1 MKQGKPVITVAIAA
15 IAVAL
20 VIYFG
25 FYVAKVFSEPYTTAL
40 AYTYTSNDSA
50 EAVGILVRQE
60 TVLPAQ
66 TGIVDVTRS
75 EGEKVGV
82 GQSVAQVYRD
92 SQAQTNQADLEAL
105 ADQIQ
110 LLEYSSD
117 GGGVDSAAKLDENIL
132 QAVTALHA
140 ASGVGDYNQLEDQA
154 RTLKSTVLKR
164 GYVYGNGL
172 GAEELS
178 QKLNDLKSQYAA
190 LKQQTSSSTSS
201 VRAPQSG
208 VFSTLVDGYE
218 TAVTPQTVF
227 QLTPSSLSALLAGQ
241 GKEAGGGMGKLITST
256 RWYFAAALPVSVA
269 ERLKEGSTATLRF
282 SGDFDQ
288 DIDMRVDQVG
298 QAEGDKSVAVFS
310 TDRYL
315 SQTTLL
321 RQQTAELIFNSWSGL
336 RIPKQALRMEKS
348 TYTDKETGQEVQNNR
363 LGVYALLG
371 GRAEFKTV
379 EVVTEGDDYYVVRS
393 TTDESDALRAGDEVI
408 VRATELYNGQLLEY

>member
-1 MKQGKPVITVAIAA
+1 MKQGKPVITVAMAV

-92 SQAQTNQADLEAL
+92 SQAQNNQADLEAL

-298 QAEGDKSVAVFS
+298 QAEGDKSVVVFS

-348 TYTDKETGQEVQNNR
+348 TYTDKETGQEVRNNR

-408 VRATELYNGQLLEY
+408 VRATELYDGQLLEY

>member
-92 SQAQTNQADLEAL
+92 SQAQNNQADLEAL

-218 TAVTPQTVF
+218 TAVTPQTVL

-288 DIDMRVDQVG
+288 DIDMRVDQIG
-298 QAEGDKSVAVFS
+298 QAEGDKSVVVFS

-408 VRATELYNGQLLEY
+408 VRATELYDGQLLEY

>member
-92 SQAQTNQADLEAL
+92 SQAQNNQADLEAL

-140 ASGVGDYNQLEDQA
+140 ATGVGDYNQLEDQA

-190 LKQQTSSSTSS
+190 LKQQTSSSTSTI
-201 VRAPQSG
+201 RAPQSG

-288 DIDMRVDQVG
+288 DIDMRVDQVSE
-298 QAEGDKSVAVFS
+298 AEGDKSVVVFS
-310 TDRYL
+310 TDRFL

>member
-1 MKQGKPVITVAIAA
+1 MKQGKPVITVAIAV

-298 QAEGDKSVAVFS
+298 QAEGDKSVVVFS

-408 VRATELYNGQLLEY
+408 VRATELYDGQLLEY

>member
-92 SQAQTNQADLEAL
+92 SQAQNNQADLEAL

-288 DIDMRVDQVG
+288 DIDMRVDQVSE
-298 QAEGDKSVAVFS
+298 AEGDKSVVVFS

-408 VRATELYNGQLLEY
+408 VRATELYDGQLLEY

>member
-1 MKQGKPVITVAIAA
+1 MKQGKSVITFAMAA

-92 SQAQTNQADLEAL
+92 SQAQNNQADLEAL

-172 GAEELS
+172 GSEELT

-241 GKEAGGGMGKLITST
+241 GKESGGGMGKLITST

-288 DIDMRVDQVG
+288 DIDMRVDQIG
-298 QAEGDKSVAVFS
+298 EAEGDKSVVVFS

-408 VRATELYNGQLLEY
+408 VRATELYDGQLLEY

>member
-1 MKQGKPVITVAIAA
+1 MKQGKSVITFAMAA

-117 GGGVDSAAKLDENIL
+117 GGSVDSAAKLDENIL

-140 ASGVGDYNQLEDQA
+140 ASGVGDYNQLEDQV

-172 GAEELS
+172 GSEELT

-241 GKEAGGGMGKLITST
+241 GKESGGGVGKLITAT
-256 RWYFAAALPVSVA
+256 RWYFASALPVSVV
-269 ERLKEGSTATLRF
+269 ERLKQGGTATLRF
-282 SGDFDQ
+282 TGDFDQ
-288 DIDMRVDQVG
+288 DIDMRVDQIG
-298 QAEGDKSVAVFS
+298 EAEGDKSVVVFS

-408 VRATELYNGQLLEY
+408 VRATELYDGQLLEY

>member
-1 MKQGKPVITVAIAA
+1 MKQGKSVITFAMAA

-218 TAVTPQTVF
+218 TAVTPQTVL

-241 GKEAGGGMGKLITST
+241 GKETGGGMGKLITST

-298 QAEGDKSVAVFS
+298 QAEGDKSVVVFS

-408 VRATELYNGQLLEY
+408 VRATELYDGQLLEY

>member
-208 VFSTLVDGYE
+208 GFSTLVDGYE

-298 QAEGDKSVAVFS
+298 QAEGDKSVVVFS

-408 VRATELYNGQLLEY
+408 VRATELYDGQLLEY

>member
-92 SQAQTNQADLEAL
+92 SQAQNNQADLEAL

-241 GKEAGGGMGKLITST
+241 GKETGGGMGKLITST

-298 QAEGDKSVAVFS
+298 QAEGDKSVVVFS

>member
-92 SQAQTNQADLEAL
+92 SQAQNNQADLEAL

-218 TAVTPQTVF
+218 TAVTPQTVL

-298 QAEGDKSVAVFS
+298 QAEGDKSVVVFS

-321 RQQTAELIFNSWSGL
+321 RQQTAEIIFNSWSGL

-408 VRATELYNGQLLEY
+408 VRATELYDGQLLEY

>member
-1 MKQGKPVITVAIAA
+1 MKQGKSVITFAMAA

-25 FYVAKVFSEPYTTAL
+25 FYVAKVFSEPYTTAI

-50 EAVGILVRQE
+50 EAVGILVRKE

-140 ASGVGDYNQLEDQA
+140 ASGVGDYNQLEDQV

-172 GAEELS
+172 GSEELT

-241 GKEAGGGMGKLITST
+241 GKEAGGGVGKLITST

-288 DIDMRVDQVG
+288 DIDMRVDQIG
-298 QAEGDKSVAVFS
+298 EAEGDKSVAVFS

-408 VRATELYNGQLLEY
+408 VRATELYDGQLLEY

>member
-92 SQAQTNQADLEAL
+92 SQAQNNQADLEAL

-218 TAVTPQTVF
+218 TAVTPQTVL

-288 DIDMRVDQVG
+288 DIDMRVDQIG
-298 QAEGDKSVAVFS
+298 QAEGDKSVVVFS

>member
-1 MKQGKPVITVAIAA
+1 MKQGKPVITVAITA

-92 SQAQTNQADLEAL
+92 SQAQNNQADLEAL

-227 QLTPSSLSALLAGQ
+227 QLTPASLSALLAGQ

-298 QAEGDKSVAVFS
+298 QAEGDRSVVVFS

-408 VRATELYNGQLLEY
+408 VRATELYDGQLLEY

>member
-1 MKQGKPVITVAIAA
+1 MKQGKSVITFAMAA

-92 SQAQTNQADLEAL
+92 SQAQNNQADLEAL

-172 GAEELS
+172 GSEELT

-298 QAEGDKSVAVFS
+298 QAEGDKSVVVFS

-371 GRAEFKTV
+371 GRAEFKTI

-408 VRATELYNGQLLEY
+408 VRATELYDGQLLEY

>member
-1 MKQGKPVITVAIAA
+1 MKQGKSVITFAMAA

-140 ASGVGDYNQLEDQA
+140 ASGVGDYNQLEDQV

-172 GAEELS
+172 GSEELT

-227 QLTPSSLSALLAGQ
+227 QLTPSSLPALLAGQ
-241 GKEAGGGMGKLITST
+241 GKESGGGVGKLITST
-256 RWYFAAALPVSVA
+256 RWYFASALPVSVT
-269 ERLKEGSTATLRF
+269 ERLKAGGTATLRF

-288 DIDMRVDQVG
+288 DIDMRVDQIG
-298 QAEGDKSVAVFS
+298 EAEGDKSVVVFS

-408 VRATELYNGQLLEY
+408 VRATELYDGQLLEY

>member
-1 MKQGKPVITVAIAA
+1 MKQGKSVITFAMAA

-25 FYVAKVFSEPYTTAL
+25 FYVAKVFSEPYTTAM

-50 EAVGILVRQE
+50 EAVGILARQE

-140 ASGVGDYNQLEDQA
+140 ASGVGDYNQLEDQV

-241 GKEAGGGMGKLITST
+241 GKEAGCGMGKLITST

-298 QAEGDKSVAVFS
+298 QAEGDKSVVVFS

-408 VRATELYNGQLLEY
+408 VRATELYDGQLLEY

>member
-1 MKQGKPVITVAIAA
+1 MKQGKSVITFAMAA

-50 EAVGILVRQE
+50 EAVGILVRKE

-140 ASGVGDYNQLEDQA
+140 ASGVGDYNQLEDQV

-172 GAEELS
+172 GSEELT

-288 DIDMRVDQVG
+288 DIDMRVDQIG
-298 QAEGDKSVAVFS
+298 EAEGDKSVVVFS

-408 VRATELYNGQLLEY
+408 VRATELYDGQLLEY

>member
-92 SQAQTNQADLEAL
+92 SQAQNNQADLEAL

-178 QKLNDLKSQYAA
+178 QKLNDLNSQYAA

-218 TAVTPQTVF
+218 TAVTPQTVL

-241 GKEAGGGMGKLITST
+241 GKEAGGGVGKLITST

-298 QAEGDKSVAVFS
+298 QAEGDKSVVVFS

-348 TYTDKETGQEVQNNR
+348 TYTDKETDQEVQNNR

-408 VRATELYNGQLLEY
+408 VRATELYDGQLLEY

>member
-1 MKQGKPVITVAIAA
+1 MKQGKSVITFAMAA

-25 FYVAKVFSEPYTTAL
+25 FYVAKVFSEPYTTAI

-172 GAEELS
+172 GSEELT

-298 QAEGDKSVAVFS
+298 QAEGDKSVVVFS

-408 VRATELYNGQLLEY
+408 VRATELYDGQLLEY

>member
-117 GGGVDSAAKLDENIL
+117 GGGGDSAAKLDENIL

-140 ASGVGDYNQLEDQA
+140 ASGVGDYNQLEDQV

-172 GAEELS
+172 GSEELT

-241 GKEAGGGMGKLITST
+241 GKESGGGVGKLITAT

-288 DIDMRVDQVG
+288 DIDMRVDQIG
-298 QAEGDKSVAVFS
+298 EAEGDKSVVVFS

-363 LGVYALLG
+363 LALYALLG

-393 TTDESDALRAGDEVI
+393 TTDESDALRARDEVI
-408 VRATELYNGQLLEY
+408 VRATELYDGQLLEY

>member
-92 SQAQTNQADLEAL
+92 SQAQNNQADLEAL

-227 QLTPSSLSALLAGQ
+227 QLTPASLSALLAGQ

-298 QAEGDKSVAVFS
+298 QAEGDKSVVVFS

-408 VRATELYNGQLLEY
+408 VRATELYDGQLLEY

>member
-92 SQAQTNQADLEAL
+92 SQAQNNQADLEAL

-140 ASGVGDYNQLEDQA
+140 ASGVGDYNQLEDQV

-172 GAEELS
+172 GSEELT

-298 QAEGDKSVAVFS
+298 QAEGDKSVVVFS

-408 VRATELYNGQLLEY
+408 VRATELYDGQLLEY

>member
-92 SQAQTNQADLEAL
+92 SQAQNNQADLEAL

-172 GAEELS
+172 GAEEVS

-298 QAEGDKSVAVFS
+298 QAEGDKSVVVFS

>member
-1 MKQGKPVITVAIAA
+1 MKQGKPVITVAITA

-92 SQAQTNQADLEAL
+92 SQAQNNQADLEAL

-218 TAVTPQTVF
+218 TAVTPQTVL

-298 QAEGDKSVAVFS
+298 QAEGDKSVVVFS

-408 VRATELYNGQLLEY
+408 VRATELYDGQLLEY

>member
-1 MKQGKPVITVAIAA
+1 MKQGKPVITVAIVA

-92 SQAQTNQADLEAL
+92 SQAQNNQADLEAL

-218 TAVTPQTVF
+218 TAVTPQTVL

-298 QAEGDKSVAVFS
+298 QAEGDKSVVVFS

-408 VRATELYNGQLLEY
+408 VRATELYDGQLLEY

>member
-1 MKQGKPVITVAIAA
+1 MKQGKSVITFAMAA

-140 ASGVGDYNQLEDQA
+140 ASGVGDYNQLEDQV

-218 TAVTPQTVF
+218 TAVTPQTVL

-298 QAEGDKSVAVFS
+298 QAEGDKSVVIFS

-408 VRATELYNGQLLEY
+408 VRATELYDGQLLEY

>member
-92 SQAQTNQADLEAL
+92 SQAQNNQADLEAL

-227 QLTPSSLSALLAGQ
+227 QLTPASLSALLAGQ
-241 GKEAGGGMGKLITST
+241 GKETGGGMGKLITST

-408 VRATELYNGQLLEY
+408 VRATELYDGQLLEY

>member
-1 MKQGKPVITVAIAA
+1 MKQGKPVITVAMAV

-92 SQAQTNQADLEAL
+92 SQAQNNQADLEAL

-241 GKEAGGGMGKLITST
+241 GKEAGDGMGKLITST

-288 DIDMRVDQVG
+288 DIDMRVDQIG

-348 TYTDKETGQEVQNNR
+348 TYTDKETSQEVQNNR

-408 VRATELYNGQLLEY
+408 VRATELYDGQLLEY

>member
-1 MKQGKPVITVAIAA
+1 MKQGKSVITFAMAA

-82 GQSVAQVYRD
+82 GQSVAQGYRD

-140 ASGVGDYNQLEDQA
+140 ASGVGDYNQLEDQV

-172 GAEELS
+172 GSEELT

-288 DIDMRVDQVG
+288 DIDMRVDQIG
-298 QAEGDKSVAVFS
+298 EAEGDKSVAVFS

-408 VRATELYNGQLLEY
+408 VRATELYDGQLLEY

>member
-1 MKQGKPVITVAIAA
+1 MKQGKSVITFAMAA

-50 EAVGILVRQE
+50 EAVGILVRRE

-140 ASGVGDYNQLEDQA
+140 ASGVGDYNQLEDQV

-172 GAEELS
+172 GSEELT

-241 GKEAGGGMGKLITST
+241 GKEPGGGMGKLITAT

-288 DIDMRVDQVG
+288 DIDMRVDQIG
-298 QAEGDKSVAVFS
+298 EAEGDKSVVVFS

-348 TYTDKETGQEVQNNR
+348 TYTDKETGQEVRNNR

-408 VRATELYNGQLLEY
+408 VRATELYDGQLLEY

>member
-1 MKQGKPVITVAIAA
+1 MKQGKPVITVAMAV

-92 SQAQTNQADLEAL
+92 SQAQNNQADLEAL

-298 QAEGDKSVAVFS
+298 QAEGDKSVVVFS

>member
-1 MKQGKPVITVAIAA
+1 MKQGKSVITFAMAA

-40 AYTYTSNDSA
+40 AYIYTSNDSA
-50 EAVGILVRQE
+50 EAGGILVRQE

-140 ASGVGDYNQLEDQA
+140 ASGVGDYNQLEDQV

-172 GAEELS
+172 GSEELA

-241 GKEAGGGMGKLITST
+241 GKESGGGMGKLITST
-256 RWYFAAALPVSVA
+256 RWYFASALPTSVT
-269 ERLKEGSTATLRF
+269 ERLKVGGTATLRF

-288 DIDMRVDQVG
+288 DIDMRVDQIG
-298 QAEGDKSVAVFS
+298 EAEGDKSVVVFS

-408 VRATELYNGQLLEY
+408 VRATELYDGQLLEY

>member
-1 MKQGKPVITVAIAA
+1 MKQGKPVITVAITA

-92 SQAQTNQADLEAL
+92 SQAQNNQADLEAL

-288 DIDMRVDQVG
+288 DIDMRVDQIG

-408 VRATELYNGQLLEY
+408 VRATELYDGQLLEY